1 MTHFSNCVNLI
12 NSAACVVG
20 SIMTETGC
28 VQCIPGTYVS
38 DKQCLECPEGGM
50 SPSGASEVGH
60 CFGEFAFYA
69 LNCQAVFLLF
79 GNGHR
84 QAPSIRHTL
93 PIIKTLSDS

>member
-1 MTHFSNCVNLI
+1 MDPKQYDTFSNFDHLI
-12 NSAACVVG
+12 NSAACDAG

-60 CFGEFAFYA
+60 CFGEFAFCV
-69 LNCQAVFLLF
+69 LNLQA
-79 GNGHR
+79 
-84 QAPSIRHTL
+84 
-93 PIIKTLSDS
+93 